1 MAENFFVKKSIDSML
16 AHAESKEHKL
26 RKVLGPVDLTFLGV
40 GAIIGTGI
48 FVLTG
53 VAAAIHAGPAVI
65 LSFVISGFACALA
78 ALCYAE
84 FAAMIPIAGSA
95 YTYAYAGLGELL
107 AWIIGWDLILEY
119 AVGSMTVAVGWSGYF
134 VNLLDGL
141 GIHIPKWATT
151 MPFNLP
157 ALIIVGLM
165 TSLLVKGMQES
176 AKFNNVIVVIKLV
189 VIIFFIGMGSFFIKP
204 ANWTPFV
211 PFGFGGIMTG
221 AAIVFFAYIGFDAV
235 STTAEEAKNPQR
247 DLPIGII
254 ASLIICTILYI
265 AVAAILT
272 GIVDVHGLA
281 KDQGFLAAPIA
292 YALKVIKQDWA
303 SAVISVGAIAGIT
316 SVLLVMLMG
325 QPRVFFAMSRDR
337 LLPAGMSKVH
347 PKFGTPFVTTLIT
360 GGVVALGAMA
370 FPIDKLAEMTN
381 IGTLFA
387 FALVSA
393 SVLILRKTKP
403 NAKRPFKVPFF
414 YVLAP
419 LSIIFSVYLMLSLP
433 VLTWIRF
440 LSWLDIGL
448 LIYYFYSRRHS
459 LLADPAM
466 KHKKIEARSAMK
478 FFGFVFVFNGAMAGL
493 LCLTT
498 MIGVTNI
505 KYWEEVRLTP
515 HKVLPFLLAAI
526 AVGVVMMVVGQRM
539 KDRNL
544 PAKV

>member
-1 MAENFFVKKSIDSML
+1 MAENFFAKKSIDAML
-16 AHAESKEHKL
+16 SQAEAKGHKL
-26 RKVLGPVDLTFLGV
+26 KKVLGPVDLTFLGI

-65 LSFVISGFACALA
+65 ISFVISGLACALA

-84 FAAMIPIAGSA
+84 FAAMIPVAGSA

-134 VNLLDGL
+134 VNLLDGV
-141 GIHIPKWATT
+141 GIHLPKWATT
-151 MPFNLP
+151 MPLNIP
-157 ALIIVGLM
+157 AVIIVGLM
-165 TSLLVKGMQES
+165 TSLLVKGMKES
-176 AKFNNVIVVIKLV
+176 AKFNNVIVITKLAVIF
-189 VIIFFIGMGSFFIKP
+189 FFIGLGIFYVKP
-204 ANWTPFV
+204 ANWSPFV
-211 PFGFGGIMTG
+211 PFGFSGIMTG

-254 ASLIICTILYI
+254 ASLIVCTILYI

-272 GIVDVHGLA
+272 GIVHVHELG
-281 KDQGFLAAPIA
+281 QNQSFLSAPIA
-292 YALKVIKQDWA
+292 YALKLIKQNWA
-303 SAVISVGAIAGIT
+303 SAIISVGAIAGIT

-347 PKFGTPFVTTLIT
+347 PRFGTPFVTTIIT
-360 GGVVALGAMA
+360 GGVVAVGAMA

-393 SVLILRKTKP
+393 SVLILRKTRP
-403 NAKRPFKVPFF
+403 EAKRPFRVPLFF
-414 YVLAP
+414 IVAP
-419 LSIIFSVYLMLSLP
+419 LSILSSIYLMLSLP
-433 VLTWIRF
+433 VLTWVRF
-440 LSWLDIGL
+440 LVWLDIGL

-459 LLADPAM
+459 LLADPALM
-466 KHKKIEARSAMK
+466 HKKIEARSALR
-478 FFGFVFVFNGAMAGL
+478 FFGFTFIFNGGMAGL

-498 MIGVTNI
+498 MAGVTNI
-505 KYWEEVRLTP
+505 RYWEELKLTP
-515 HKVLPFLLAAI
+515 HAVLPFLLAAI
-526 AVGVVMMVVGQRM
+526 AIGVVMMIAGSRM
-539 KDRNL
+539 KEAA
-544 PAKV
+544 PAA